1 MKNKYAVKLIVD
13 ILMSLALLF
22 SMGYQ
27 FWGEAPHEWMGSGMF
42 ILFIVHHI
50 LNFSWHRSLF
60 K

>member
-42 ILFIVHHI
+42 ILFIVH
-50 LNFSWHRSLF
+50 LKSNSLPSQ
-60 K
+60 